1 MRRWARLGGIDMATT
16 PVPLR
21 ISRNLLE
28 VARLRARQQG
38 VERAAALRQLL
49 REGAEGYIL
58 TLLVEGRLSLSRAA
72 ELLECSTIE
81 VHRLAA
87 ERGVRLGGDASDYAR
102 ARNSLLN
109 TKRPGR

>member
-1 MRRWARLGGIDMATT
+1 MATT

-38 VERAAALRQLL
+38 VDRAAALRQLL

-58 TLLVEGRLSLSRAA
+58 SLLAEGRLSLSRAA

-81 VHRLAA
+81 IHRLAA
-87 ERGVRLGGDASDYAR
+87 ERGVRLGGDASDYAS
-102 ARNSLLN
+102 ARDSLRGAA
-109 TKRPGR
+109 RPVR